1 MLSPLVHCTCWSIH
15 MYNTYICLQYTC
27 IYIYMIYGD
36 SRNQL
41 LLKLRV
47 KWNTPAQGCKFR
59 TTNLG
64 HIWLFFL
71 ENIWLR
77 VTKHQCSTQ
86 VLSPGKYGSLKS
98 DDIYVLCIC
107 NVYIYIFISCI
118 YIYISSFDT
127 PVFQCWWLCR
137 HHFTEFPCCLEELK
151 NHVVFRMA
159 FWDSSFGVPTS
170 DPKSAAHHMIFCGIF
185 NSNKKSKPAAVFFKV
200 FLRKSFI
207 PCWCFFR
214 RLKPCCSCRASSNL
228 MRFLLVPHQQK
239 SRPKKRNGPK
249 PRPVLSQAVPP
260 KNPGCQGEQAG
271 RFVMSKF
278 GMS

>member
-107 NVYIYIFISCI
+107 NI
-118 YIYISSFDT
+118 YIYIHILYIYIYFIFWYACFSMLMALSSSFHWVSLL
-127 PVFQCWWLCR
+127 PG
-137 HHFTEFPCCLEELK
+137 
-151 NHVVFRMA
+151 
-159 FWDSSFGVPTS
+159 GVE
-170 DPKSAAHHMIFCGIF
+170 K
-185 NSNKKSKPAAVFFKV
+185 
-200 FLRKSFI
+200 
-207 PCWCFFR
+207 
-214 RLKPCCSCRASSNL
+214 SCRVSDGVLGFQLRSSNEWSKISSSSHD
-228 MRFLLVPHQQK
+228 FLWHLQQ
-239 SRPKKRNGPK
+239 
-249 PRPVLSQAVPP
+249 Q
-260 KNPGCQGEQAG
+260 
-271 RFVMSKF
+271 
-278 GMS
+278 

>member
-107 NVYIYIFISCI
+107 NIYIYSYLVYIYIFHLLIRLFFNVDGFVVIISL
-118 YIYISSFDT
+118 SF
-127 PVFQCWWLCR
+127 
-137 HHFTEFPCCLEELK
+137 
-151 NHVVFRMA
+151 
-159 FWDSSFGVPTS
+159 
-170 DPKSAAHHMIFCGIF
+170 
-185 NSNKKSKPAAVFFKV
+185 PAAWRSWKIMSCFGWRFGIPASEFQRVIQNQQLITWFFV
-200 FLRKSFI
+200 
-207 PCWCFFR
+207 
-214 RLKPCCSCRASSNL
+214 ASSTAIKSQNL
-228 MRFLLVPHQQK
+228 LLFF
-239 SRPKKRNGPK
+239 SRC
-249 PRPVLSQAVPP
+249 S
-260 KNPGCQGEQAG
+260 
-271 RFVMSKF
+271 
-278 GMS
+278 